1 MLYFFYMLIG
11 TSTKHEVKYCNILD
25 KKLEVEIFFTTLYLS
40 DYLSYYLLIHRIT
53 SVGLIQGLTYCD
65 TE

>member
-11 TSTKHEVKYCNILD
+11 TSTKHEVKYCNM
-25 KKLEVEIFFTTLYLS
+25 VEIFFTTLYLS

-65 TE
+65 TA